1 MSEVDVSG
9 AAQPPRPVES
19 EPPHRP
25 RLPPFLLRQV
35 PPLTQRQWRVFGIST
50 TAGFFD
56 NYDLALLSLALK
68 QIQHGLG
75 IAEAHL
81 GNMLSAI
88 RLGYLTSL
96 LISPLAD
103 VFGRRRLLLYTIIGY
118 TVFTALSAVAP
129 HERTFI
135 ASQFMARGFSGAEAT
150 VSLVILAEEV
160 DAAVRGWAIGLQGA
174 LAISGYGLAA
184 MVFATI
190 NIIPFGWRGLYA
202 LALLPLILVIPLR
215 RLLPESKRFERE
227 NLIGIR
233 PTGILEPLFAMFRV
247 YPGRLA
253 MLVVVGFLNATGAS
267 PTSFFFPKYLQ
278 EAHFWS
284 PGQVSSLVIFGG
296 AIGILGSIFGGRVSD
311 LLGRRTAGALFM
323 ACGPALTVWIYT
335 TSSNVVILVWVLW
348 LFMYTAASTIMSAY
362 SAELFPTSYRSAAAS
377 ALVVA
382 GTTGGALGLF
392 AEGMLYG
399 FAGSHWTAICYV
411 STFWIIAP
419 IVMFIFFPETASR
432 ELEAISPEAAIL
444 QTPK

>member
-1 MSEVDVSG
+1 MSEISPGSAID
-9 AAQPPRPVES
+9 APQS
-19 EPPHRP
+19 EPPRKP
-25 RLPPFLLRQV
+25 LLPPFLLRQV

-88 RLGYLTSL
+88 RLGYLTSQ

-135 ASQFMARGFSGAEAT
+135 GSQFMARGFSGAEAT

-174 LAISGYGLAA
+174 MAISGYGLAA

-233 PTGILEPLFAMFRV
+233 PTGVLEPLFAMF
-247 YPGRLA
+247 
-253 MLVVVGFLNATGAS
+253 VVVGFLNATGAS
-267 PTSFFFPKYLQ
+267 PAAFFLPKYLQ

-284 PGQVSSLVIFGG
+284 PGQVSSLIVFGG
-296 AIGILGSIFGGRVSD
+296 AIGILGSIVGGRVSD

-323 ACGPALTVWIYT
+323 ACGPVLTVWIYT
-335 TSSNVVILVWVLW
+335 TSSNVVILVWVLR
-348 LFMYTAASTIMSAY
+348 LFLDTASGTIMSAY
-362 SAELFPTSYRSAAAS
+362 IAELFPTSYRSSAAS

>member
-1 MSEVDVSG
+1 MSEISPGSAID
-9 AAQPPRPVES
+9 APQS
-19 EPPHRP
+19 EPPHKP
-25 RLPPFLLRQV
+25 LLPPFLLRQV

-96 LISPLAD
+96 LISPLA
-103 VFGRRRLLLYTIIGY
+103 
-118 TVFTALSAVAP
+118 
-129 HERTFI
+129 
-135 ASQFMARGFSGAEAT
+135 
-150 VSLVILAEEV
+150 EEV

-184 MVFATI
+184 IVFATI

-233 PTGILEPLFAMFRV
+233 PTGVLEPLFAMFRV

-267 PTSFFFPKYLQ
+267 PAAFFLPKYLQ

-284 PGQVSSLVIFGG
+284 PGQVSSLIVFGG
-296 AIGILGSIFGGRVSD
+296 AIGILGSIVGGRVSD

-323 ACGPALTVWIYT
+323 ACGPVLTIWMYT
-335 TSSNVVILVWVLW
+335 TRSNVVIFVWVLR
-348 LFMYTAASTIMSAY
+348 LFLDTASGTIMSAY

-432 ELEAISPEAAIL
+432 ELEAISPEATMR
-444 QTPK
+444 QTPE